1 MLEDFFRILPQKFP
15 WWLEKKILLDFPF
28 LAVLTERLLRGA
40 KIKPR
45 RKREYSLFVPGVGEI
60 SCWYDMNPFTEIYHW
75 KVYERYFE
83 PEKGDVVVDCGANV
97 GMFSLKAAKK
107 VGKDGL
113 VIALEP
119 EKANV
124 NLLRRN
130 VEANGLDNVIIVQK
144 AVSNR
149 RGKIRLYLSP
159 ESPGSHTII
168 KREKGHFEIVEVD
181 TLDNILSEIGVT
193 KVDFL
198 KIDVEGAEKEV
209 LEGAEK
215 TLNSPNIKVSVA
227 AYHLLASGEREFD
240 LILSFFK
247 SRNFKVRAEEGYIYA
262 NRG

>member
-1 MLEDFFRILPQKFP
+1 MLEDFKILSQRFP
-15 WWLEKKILLDFPF
+15 WWLEKKILLDFPS
-28 LAVLTERLLRGA
+28 LAVLMERLLRGA
-40 KIKPR
+40 KIKPQG
-45 RKREYSLFVPGVGEI
+45 KGEYSLLIPGVGEI
-60 SCWYDMNPFTEIYHW
+60 FCWYAINQFTEIYHW
-75 KVYERYFE
+75 KVYEKYFE

-97 GMFSLKAAKK
+97 GMFSLKAARK

-130 VEANGLDNVIIVQK
+130 VEANGFENVIIVQK

-159 ESPGSHTII
+159 GSPGSHTII
-168 KREKGHFEIVEVD
+168 KREKGCFEIVEAD
-181 TLDNILSEIGVT
+181 TLDNILSEIGLT
-193 KVDFL
+193 KVNFL

-227 AYHLLASGEREFD
+227 AYHSLPNGEREFD
-240 LILSFFK
+240 FILSFFE
-247 SRNFKVRAEEGYIYA
+247 SRNFKVRTDGGYIYA
-262 NRG
+262 SRD